1 MRIMAVT
8 NAKYANVVA
17 DAEEQPEAALKVL
30 KELAEDIRRKRWSVF
45 LHA

>member
-1 MRIMAVT
+1 MQSHNELLRIMAVT

-30 KELAEDIRRKRWSVF
+30 QELAEDILVS
-45 LHA
+45 